1 MTARSGMNGTARLT
15 WLRVALTLLAVEALF
30 VGLPAAFVP
39 RRFYDDFPFLASWVD
54 RLPPYNHHLVTDVGE
69 SYLAFALLFA
79 WAAVRPS
86 RALVV
91 PLCSAWALA
100 AALHFLFHVTHL
112 GGFPTADA
120 IAQTASL
127 ALVLL
132 LPFAALAALRR
143 A

>member
-1 MTARSGMNGTARLT
+1 VTAPARLT
-15 WLRVALTLLAVEALF
+15 GLRMALALLSLSALA
-30 VGLPAAFVP
+30 VGLPAAVVP
-39 RRFYDDFPFLASWVD
+39 RRFYDDFPFVASWVD
-54 RLPPYNHHLVTDVGE
+54 RLPPYNQHLVMDVGAF
-69 SYLAFALLFA
+69 YLAFALLFA

-91 PLCSAWALA
+91 PLCAAWALA
-100 AALHFLFHVTHL
+100 AAVHLGFHVTHL